1 MEDVA
6 PGLLKAIQQD
16 FSQKIKASQ
25 EISRLYGLVN
35 DNKATYAQAQSFA
48 EETGNI
54 LSEVLKKHLTV
65 EQLPDGKLYY
75 NIANRVLTP
84 TLKENHRLVS
94 DISMQIQTKLN
105 REAGIGIKAVRPE
118 INEDR
123 IHGIVD
129 KVSELTEQEKINS
142 FLGEPIVNFACS
154 VVDDTVRANADF
166 QYKAGLN
173 PKIVRT
179 DESGCCEWCSNLAGT
194 YDYED
199 VRDKGN
205 EVFRRH
211 KYCRCLVEYDPGGG
225 KRQNA
230 HSKKWYE
237 VSEEELEK
245 RKNFKGV
252 DTSNGVRKVVEKAK
266 ENDIIKTG
274 ARNPYSETADKHA
287 EKYYGLVRSMKTD
300 VSKIVKNTGYSTEE
314 IQEIKEYLFIDK
326 HDLGENGM
334 RQFYPDYMI
343 AESWKRLQNGDIK
356 KHDLTLIKHEI
367 MEKKLVREG
376 LTQDKAH
383 TLASE
388 KYNYTKEATEF
399 YDKIKKFKKER

>member
-6 PGLLKAIQQD
+6 PGLLKSIQQD
-16 FSQKIKASQ
+16 FGQKIKASQ

-84 TLKENHRLVS
+84 TLKENHKLVS
-94 DISMQIQTKLN
+94 DISMQIQAKLN

-154 VVDDTVRANADF
+154 IVDDTVRANADF

-173 PKIVRT
+173 PKIIRT

-205 EVFRRH
+205 EVFQRH

-252 DTSNGVRKVVEKAK
+252 DTSSGVRKVVEKSGESDTIKKKSFSKKNLDKHYAK
-266 ENDIIKTG
+266 HKVQYPGLDKMEYNDYAEALLMSKSSEDIIEYIAQDG
-274 ARNPYSETADKHA
+274 A
-287 EKYYGLVRSMKTD
+287 
-300 VSKIVKNTGYSTEE
+300 IVKYRISTNDFV
-314 IQEIKEYLFIDK
+314 KNYPNSGTATLFK
-326 HDLGENGM
+326 
-334 RQFYPDYMI
+334 P
-343 AESWKRLQNGDIK
+343 KRGLQYFLDRK
-356 KHDLTLIKHEI
+356 KIE
-367 MEKKLVREG
+367 EKKN
-376 LTQDKAH
+376 D
-383 TLASE
+383 
-388 KYNYTKEATEF
+388 
-399 YDKIKKFKKER
+399 